1 MTEQIVDIVVKLAAI
16 ILVAY
21 VLPEFKKWLTIKIG
35 EEKAEKLAEL
45 IYKFVTAAE
54 QMYKDTDATGEF
66 RKQYVMEQL
75 RKLGYVITDEINAQI
90 ESEVFNINLFNEPK
104 VNE

>member
-1 MTEQIVDIVVKLAAI
+1 MSQQIIDIVIKLLAI

-21 VLPEFKKWLTIKIG
+21 VLPEFKNWLTIKIG

-66 RKQYVMEQL
+66 RKQYVVEQL

-90 ESEVFNINLFNEPK
+90 EYEVFNMNLFNEPK
-104 VNE
+104 INE